1 MQCHWAAAWRSKPQ
15 MRVWLSS
22 SDRAVPVTQLGR
34 DMWSSRVAQNARAC
48 GMACG
53 RGALRQRSDWRQP
66 RAQARESCERPSDSE
81 VHIASVAATVSLQRP
96 PSDMAADKPINFAEH
111 VQLQELGI
119 APESI
124 SFANV
129 TLESEK
135 YVCVRESKESG
146 NSVAIVDLNHIQNVV
161 RRPMSADSAI
171 MNPDENILALK
182 LQRQLQVF
190 NLASK
195 TKIKSHTSPQDVIF
209 WRWVSPTTLGMVTS
223 SSVYHWSIDN
233 ESPPQKVFD
242 RHASLADTQIINYRV
257 SDDGKWMVLIG
268 ISSNTVDANA
278 FRIKG
283 SMQLFSQER
292 GVSQPIEGHAATFA
306 ELKTQDSVVPYKL
319 FSFAVRTATGAKLH
333 IVEIDH
339 APENPVFTKKAVDVF
354 FPAEAANDFPVAMQ
368 VSRRYGIV
376 YLMTKYGFIHLYDLE
391 TGACIYM
398 NRVSGETV
406 FVAAEQKSSNGIIA
420 VNRRGQV
427 LSVSVDAD
435 TIIPY
440 ILRTLNN
447 TDLAFKLASRGNL
460 PGADNLYMQQF
471 HSLFSAGQYSDA
483 IKIAA
488 NSPRGILRTP
498 QMIEQLKQVPTQ
510 PGTLSPIL
518 QYFGVLLESGS
529 LNRHESLELAKPVL
543 AQGRKHLLE
552 KWLKEDKI
560 ECSEELGDI
569 VRQQDMNLALSV
581 YLRAN
586 VPNKVVACFAETGQ
600 FNKIVLYSKKVGYQ
614 PDYATLLRHVVRV
627 NPEQGAEFASSLVAD
642 EDGPLIDVERV
653 ADIFLSQ
660 NLVQQATSFLLDA
673 LKDDQPEHA
682 ALQTRLLEVNLLQ
695 APQVADAILGNQMF
709 SHYDRARIANLCE
722 KAGLMQRALE
732 HYDDLADI
740 KRVVV
745 HSNLFDNEWL
755 VNYFGRLT
763 VEQSLESL
771 YEMLRTNIRQN
782 LQVVVQIATKYSDL
796 LGAPKLIEMFEK
808 FRSFEGLYYYL
819 GSVVNLS
826 EDPEVHFKYIQAA
839 TRTGQIREVERIC
852 RESNAYNPEK
862 VKNFL
867 KEAKLPDQLP
877 LIIVC
882 DRFDYVHDLVL
893 YLYQNMMLNY
903 IEVYVQRVNSTR
915 APQVIGGLLDV
926 DCDEGVIKNLLESVT
941 GPIPVDELVDEVEKR
956 NRLKLI
962 LPWLKTQIES
972 GSEDQAVFNAM
983 AKISIDSNKNP
994 EAFLKENNLYDPL
1007 TIGKYCEKRD
1017 PYLAYIAYAKGFCDD
1032 ELIEIT
1038 NDNSMYKHQA
1048 RYLVLRREPQLWA
1061 KVLAEDS
1068 VHRRSLIDQVT
1079 AVAVPESTNP
1089 EDVSATVKAFMTAD
1103 LPHELIKLLEPIV
1116 LETSAFSDN
1125 RSLKNL
1131 LLLTAIRTDKA
1142 KVSGYIDRLT
1152 GYDVD
1157 EIARIAIDHGLYEEA
1172 FQIYSKAQQNLDAM
1186 NVLVEHIVSI
1196 DRAQHFANKL
1206 NQPDIWSR
1214 LGKAQLDGLRVKD
1227 AIDSYVRAE
1236 DPANFDEVIEIAER
1250 AGREEELIRF
1260 LQMARKQTREPKID
1274 TEYAYCLA
1282 KAHRLSDMEEFLSM
1296 TNVADVLS
1304 VGEKCFHDGL
1314 YEAARLLFS
1323 SVSNYARLATTL
1335 VYLNDFPSAIEAA
1348 RKAGNTAVWKQM
1360 HAACLNKR
1368 EFKLAQIAGLAVV
1381 PHAEDLPTLIRAYEV
1396 KGYFDELLQLL
1407 ESALGLERAHMG
1419 VFTQMGIALAK
1430 YRPSQLMEHL
1440 KLYWSRSNLPQLIKV
1455 TERAHLW
1462 RELVFLYVKYD
1473 EPDNAAL
1480 TIMEHCS
1487 DAWDHDQFKAV
1498 LPQVAN
1504 VEIYY
1509 RALTFY
1515 LEQHPLLLNDL
1526 LTVLVKRIDHA
1537 RVVRMFKKHDH
1548 DNVPLIR
1555 SYLMSVQPQNIEA
1568 VNNAYNDLLIEEED
1582 YDTLRVSIDAYDN
1595 FDALELAARLKDHEL
1610 LEFRRLAAHL
1620 YRKNGRFDD
1629 SIALSKSD
1637 TLFRDAVETAAH
1649 SGEPSVAEDLLSYF
1663 VDTGNKECYAAM
1675 LFACYDLLLP
1685 DVVMEMSWRH
1695 ALQDFTMP
1703 YQIQQARDTRM
1714 KLQTLEKEVRERA
1727 AKDSAKEKQDED
1739 TPILGPG
1746 AFANRLLTAS
1756 ATGPDSMMMPPS
1768 AGGMF
1773 P

>member
-1 MQCHWAAAWRSKPQ
+1 MKQYAIA
-15 MRVWLSS
+15 VYLSY
-22 SDRAVPVTQLGR
+22 G
-34 DMWSSRVAQNARAC
+34 
-48 GMACG
+48 
-53 RGALRQRSDWRQP
+53 
-66 RAQARESCERPSDSE
+66 
-81 VHIASVAATVSLQRP
+81 VHH
-96 PSDMAADKPINFAEH
+96 SDMAADKPINFAEH

-119 APESI
+119 AAESI

-135 YVCVRESKESG
+135 YVCVRESGESG
-146 NSVAIVDLNHIQNVV
+146 NSVAIVDLNNIHNMV

-171 MNPDENILALK
+171 MNPEENILALK

-190 NLASK
+190 NLE
-195 TKIKSHTSPQDVIF
+195 TKAKLKSHMSPQDVIY
-209 WRWVSPTTLGMVTS
+209 WRWISATVLGIVTT
-223 SSVYHWSIDN
+223 SSVYHWSIEDDAA
-233 ESPPQKVFD
+233 PQKVFD
-242 RHASLADTQIINYRV
+242 RHASLADTQIINYRA
-257 SDDGKWMVLIG
+257 SADGKWMVLIG

-283 SMQLFSQER
+283 SMQLYSKER
-292 GVSQPIEGHAATFA
+292 GVSQPIDGHAAAFA
-306 ELKTQDSVVPYKL
+306 ELKTQDANVPYKL
-319 FSFAVRTATGAKLH
+319 FTFAVRTSTGAKLH

-339 APENPVFTKKAVDVF
+339 APENPAFSKKTVDVF
-354 FPAEAANDFPVAMQ
+354 FPDEATNDFPVAMQ
-368 VSRRYGIV
+368 VSKRYGIV

-460 PGADNLYMQQF
+460 PGADEMYLQQF
-471 HSLFSAGQYSDA
+471 HSLFSTGQYTEA

-498 QMIEQLKQVPTQ
+498 QMIEQLKQVPSQ

-518 QYFGVLLESGS
+518 QYFGMLLESGS
-529 LNRHESLELAKPVL
+529 LNQHESLELSKPVL

-569 VRQQDMNLALSV
+569 VRMQDMSLALSV

-600 FNKIVLYSKKVGYQ
+600 FNKIVLYSKKVGYT

-627 NPEQGAEFASSLVAD
+627 NPEQGAEFASSLVSD
-642 EDGPLIDVERV
+642 EDGPLVDVERV

-673 LKDDQPEHA
+673 LKDDLPEHA
-682 ALQTRLLEVNLLQ
+682 NLQTRLLEANLLN

-709 SHYDRARIANLCE
+709 THYDRPRIASLCE

-771 YEMLRTNIRQN
+771 YEMLRANIRQN

-796 LGAPKLIEMFEK
+796 LGSSNLITMFEK

-826 EDPEVHFKYIQAA
+826 EDSEVHFKYIQAA
-839 TRTGQIREVERIC
+839 SRTGQMREVERVC

-903 IEVYVQRVNSTR
+903 IEVYVQKVNSTR
-915 APQVIGGLLDV
+915 TPQVIGALLDV
-926 DCDEGVIKNLLESVT
+926 DCDEGVIKNILESVT
-941 GPIPVDELVDEVEKR
+941 GPIPVDELTDEVEKR

-962 LPWLKTQIES
+962 MPWLKKQIES
-972 GSEDQAVFNAM
+972 GSEDQALYNAM
-983 AKISIDSNKNP
+983 AKISIDSNQNP

-1007 TIGKYCEKRD
+1007 IVGKYCEKRD
-1017 PYLAYIAYAKGFCDD
+1017 PYLAYIAYAKGFCDA
-1032 ELIEIT
+1032 ELIAIT

-1048 RYLVLRREPQLWA
+1048 RYLVLRREPELWA
-1061 KVLAEDS
+1061 SVLKEDN
-1068 VHRRSLIDQVT
+1068 VHRRALIDQVT

-1089 EDVSATVKAFMTAD
+1089 EDVSTTVKAFMAAD

-1116 LETSAFSDN
+1116 LQPSAFSDN

-1131 LLLTAIRTDKA
+1131 LMLTAIRTDKA
-1142 KVSGYIDRLT
+1142 KVTGYIERLS

-1157 EIARIAIDHGLYEEA
+1157 EIAKIAIDHGLFEEA
-1172 FQIYSKAQQNLDAM
+1172 FQIYSKAGQNTDAM
-1186 NVLVEHIVSI
+1186 DVLVEHIVSI

-1206 NQPDIWSR
+1206 NLPEIWSR

-1227 AIDSYVRAE
+1227 AMDSYVRAE
-1236 DPANFDEVIEIAER
+1236 DPSNFEEVIEIAER
-1250 AGREEELIRF
+1250 AGREEELIRY
-1260 LQMARKQTREPKID
+1260 LQMARKLTREPKID

-1296 TNVADVLS
+1296 TNVADVLH
-1304 VGEKCFHDGL
+1304 VGEKCFNDGL
-1314 YEAARLLFS
+1314 YEASRLLFS

-1335 VYLNDFPSAIEAA
+1335 VYLNDFPGAIEAA
-1348 RKAGNTAVWKQM
+1348 RKAGNTSVWKQM
-1360 HAACLNKR
+1360 HAACLNKG
-1368 EFKLAQIAGLAVV
+1368 EFKLARIAGLAVV
-1381 PHAEDLPTLIRAYEV
+1381 PHAEDVPTLIRAYEV
-1396 KGYFDELLQLL
+1396 KGYFDELLDLL

-1430 YRPSQLMEHL
+1430 YRPERLMEYL

-1455 TERAHLW
+1455 TDKAHLW
-1462 RELVFLYVKYD
+1462 RELVFLYTKYD

-1555 SYLMSVQPQNIEA
+1555 SYLMSVQPQNLEA
-1568 VNNAYNDLLIEEED
+1568 VNDAYNDLLIEEED

-1595 FDALELAARLKDHEL
+1595 FDALALASRLKDHEL

-1620 YRKNGRFDD
+1620 YRKNDRFDD
-1629 SIALSKSD
+1629 SISLSKADS
-1637 TLFRDAVETAAH
+1637 LFRDAIETASH
-1649 SGEPSVAEDLLSYF
+1649 SGVSEVAEELLEYF
-1663 VDTGNKECYAAM
+1663 VETGNKECYAAM
-1675 LFACYDLLLP
+1675 LFACYDLLAP
-1685 DVVMEMSWRH
+1685 DFVMEVSWRH
-1695 ALQDFTMP
+1695 ALSDFTMP
-1703 YQIQQARDTRM
+1703 YQIQQARDTRT
-1714 KLQTLEKEVRERA
+1714 KLLALEKEVRERA
-1727 AKDSAKEKQDED
+1727 AKDSAKEKEDLD

-1746 AFANRLLTAS
+1746 AFANKLLTS
-1756 ATGPDSMMMPPS
+1756 GTGGVEPIMMQPTAGSM
-1768 AGGMF
+1768 F
-1773 P
+1773 N

>member
-1 MQCHWAAAWRSKPQ
+1 MVAY
-15 MRVWLSS
+15 LSY
-22 SDRAVPVTQLGR
+22 G
-34 DMWSSRVAQNARAC
+34 
-48 GMACG
+48 
-53 RGALRQRSDWRQP
+53 
-66 RAQARESCERPSDSE
+66 
-81 VHIASVAATVSLQRP
+81 VHH
-96 PSDMAADKPINFAEH
+96 SDMAADKPINFVEH

-119 APESI
+119 AAESI

-135 YVCVRESKESG
+135 YVCVRESGESG
-146 NSVAIVDLNHIQNVV
+146 NSVAIVDLSNIHNMV

-171 MNPDENILALK
+171 MNPEENILALK

-190 NLASK
+190 NLE
-195 TKIKSHTSPQDVIF
+195 TKAKLKSHMSPQDVIY
-209 WRWVSPTTLGMVTS
+209 WRWISATVLGIVTT
-223 SSVYHWSIDN
+223 SSVYHWSIEDDA
-233 ESPPQKVFD
+233 PPQKVFD
-242 RHASLADTQIINYRV
+242 RHASLADTQIINYRA
-257 SDDGKWMVLIG
+257 SADGKWMVLIG

-283 SMQLFSQER
+283 SMQLYSKER
-292 GVSQPIEGHAATFA
+292 GVSQPIDGHAAAFA
-306 ELKTQDSVVPYKL
+306 ELKTQDANVPYKL
-319 FSFAVRTATGAKLH
+319 FTFAVRTSTGAKLH

-339 APENPVFTKKAVDVF
+339 AAENPAFPKKTVDVF
-354 FPAEAANDFPVAMQ
+354 FPDEATNDFPVAMQ
-368 VSRRYGIV
+368 VSKRYGIV

-435 TIIPY
+435 AIIPY

-460 PGADNLYMQQF
+460 PGADEMYLQQF
-471 HSLFSAGQYSDA
+471 HSLFSTGQYSEA

-518 QYFGVLLESGS
+518 QYFGMLLESGS
-529 LNRHESLELAKPVL
+529 LNQHESLELSKPVL

-569 VRQQDMNLALSV
+569 VRMQDMSLALSV

-600 FNKIVLYSKKVGYQ
+600 FNKIVLYSKKAGYT
-614 PDYATLLRHVVRV
+614 PDYATLLRHIVRV
-627 NPEQGAEFASSLVAD
+627 NPEQGAEFASSLVSD
-642 EDGPLIDVERV
+642 EDGPLVDVERV

-673 LKDDQPEHA
+673 LKDDLPEHA
-682 ALQTRLLEVNLLQ
+682 NLQTRLLEANLLN

-709 SHYDRARIANLCE
+709 THYDRPHIANLCE

-771 YEMLRTNIRQN
+771 YEMLRANIRQN

-796 LGAPKLIEMFEK
+796 LGSSNLITMFEK

-826 EDPEVHFKYIQAA
+826 EDSEVHFKYIQAA
-839 TRTGQIREVERIC
+839 SRTGQMREVERVC

-903 IEVYVQRVNSTR
+903 IEVYVQKVNSTR
-915 APQVIGGLLDV
+915 TPQVIGALLDV
-926 DCDEGVIKNLLESVT
+926 DCDEGVIMSILDSVT
-941 GPIPVDELVDEVEKR
+941 GPIPVDELTDEVEKR

-962 LPWLKTQIES
+962 MPWLKKQIES
-972 GSEDQAVFNAM
+972 GSEDQALYNAM
-983 AKISIDSNKNP
+983 AKISIDSNQNP

-1007 TIGKYCEKRD
+1007 IVGKYCEKRD
-1017 PYLAYIAYAKGFCDD
+1017 PYLAYIAYAKGFCDP
-1032 ELIEIT
+1032 ELIAIT

-1048 RYLVLRREPQLWA
+1048 RYLVLRREPELWA
-1061 KVLAEDS
+1061 SVLKEDN
-1068 VHRRSLIDQVT
+1068 VHRRALIDQVT

-1089 EDVSATVKAFMTAD
+1089 EDVSTTVKAFMAAD

-1116 LETSAFSDN
+1116 LQPSAFSDN

-1131 LLLTAIRTDKA
+1131 LMLTAIRTDKA
-1142 KVSGYIDRLT
+1142 KVTGYIERLS

-1157 EIARIAIDHGLYEEA
+1157 EIAKIAIDHGLFEEA
-1172 FQIYSKAQQNLDAM
+1172 FQIYSKAGQNTDAM
-1186 NVLVEHIVSI
+1186 DVLVEHIVSI

-1206 NQPDIWSR
+1206 NLPEIWSR

-1227 AIDSYVRAE
+1227 AMDSYVRAE
-1236 DPANFDEVIEIAER
+1236 DPSNFEEVIEIAER
-1250 AGREEELIRF
+1250 AGREEELIRY
-1260 LQMARKQTREPKID
+1260 LQMARKLTREPKID

-1296 TNVADVLS
+1296 TNVADVLH
-1304 VGEKCFHDGL
+1304 VGEKCFNDGL
-1314 YEAARLLFS
+1314 YEASRLLFS

-1335 VYLNDFPSAIEAA
+1335 VYLNDFPGAIEAA
-1348 RKAGNTAVWKQM
+1348 RKAGNTSVWKQM
-1360 HAACLNKR
+1360 HAACLNKG
-1368 EFKLAQIAGLAVV
+1368 EFKLARIAGLAVV
-1381 PHAEDLPTLIRAYEV
+1381 PHAEDVPTLIRAYEV
-1396 KGYFDELLQLL
+1396 KGYFDELVDLL

-1430 YRPSQLMEHL
+1430 YRPERLMEYL

-1455 TERAHLW
+1455 TDKAHLW
-1462 RELVFLYVKYD
+1462 RELVFLYTKYD

-1555 SYLMSVQPQNIEA
+1555 SYLISVQPQNLEA
-1568 VNNAYNDLLIEEED
+1568 VNDAYNDLLIEEED

-1595 FDALELAARLKDHEL
+1595 FDALALASRLKDHEL

-1620 YRKNGRFDD
+1620 YRKNDRFDD
-1629 SIALSKSD
+1629 SISLSKADS
-1637 TLFRDAVETAAH
+1637 LFRDAIETASH
-1649 SGEPSVAEDLLSYF
+1649 SGVPEVAEELLEYF

-1675 LFACYDLLLP
+1675 LFACYDLLAP
-1685 DVVMEMSWRH
+1685 DFVMEVSWRH
-1695 ALQDFTMP
+1695 ALSDFTMP
-1703 YQIQQARDTRM
+1703 YQIQQARDSRT
-1714 KLQTLEKEVRERA
+1714 KLLALEKEVRERA
-1727 AKDSAKEKQDED
+1727 AKDSAKEKEDLD

-1746 AFANRLLTAS
+1746 AFANKLLTS
-1756 ATGPDSMMMPPS
+1756 GTGGVEPIMMQPTAGSMFS
-1768 AGGMF
+1768 
-1773 P
+1773 

>member
-1 MQCHWAAAWRSKPQ
+1 MVAY
-15 MRVWLSS
+15 LSY
-22 SDRAVPVTQLGR
+22 G
-34 DMWSSRVAQNARAC
+34 
-48 GMACG
+48 
-53 RGALRQRSDWRQP
+53 
-66 RAQARESCERPSDSE
+66 
-81 VHIASVAATVSLQRP
+81 VHH
-96 PSDMAADKPINFAEH
+96 SDMAADKPINFVEH

-119 APESI
+119 AAESI

-135 YVCVRESKESG
+135 YVCVRESGESG
-146 NSVAIVDLNHIQNVV
+146 NSVAIVDLNNIHNMV

-171 MNPDENILALK
+171 MNPEDNILALK

-190 NLASK
+190 NLD
-195 TKIKSHTSPQDVIF
+195 TKAKLKSHMSPQDVIY
-209 WRWVSPTTLGMVTS
+209 WRWISATVLGVVTT
-223 SSVYHWSIDN
+223 SSVYHWSIEDDA
-233 ESPPQKVFD
+233 PPQKVFD
-242 RHASLADTQIINYRV
+242 RHASLADTQIINYRA
-257 SDDGKWMVLIG
+257 SADGKWMVLIG

-283 SMQLFSQER
+283 SMQLYSKER
-292 GVSQPIEGHAATFA
+292 GVSQPIDGHAAAFA
-306 ELKTQDSVVPYKL
+306 ELKTQDANVPYKL
-319 FSFAVRTATGAKLH
+319 FTFAVRTSTGAKLH

-339 APENPVFTKKAVDVF
+339 AAENPAFPKKTVDVF
-354 FPAEAANDFPVAMQ
+354 FPDEATNDFPVAMQ
-368 VSRRYGIV
+368 VSKRYGIV

-435 TIIPY
+435 AIIPY

-460 PGADNLYMQQF
+460 PGADEMYLQQF
-471 HSLFSAGQYSDA
+471 HSLFSTGQYSEA

-518 QYFGVLLESGS
+518 QYFGMLLESGS
-529 LNRHESLELAKPVL
+529 LNQHESLELSKPVL

-569 VRQQDMNLALSV
+569 VRMQDMSLALSV

-600 FNKIVLYSKKVGYQ
+600 FNKIVLYSKKVGYT
-614 PDYATLLRHVVRV
+614 PDYATLLRHIVRV
-627 NPEQGAEFASSLVAD
+627 NPEQGAEFASSLVSD
-642 EDGPLIDVERV
+642 EDGPLVDVERV

-673 LKDDQPEHA
+673 LKDDLPEHA
-682 ALQTRLLEVNLLQ
+682 NLQTRLLEANLLN

-709 SHYDRARIANLCE
+709 THYDRPHIANLCE

-771 YEMLRTNIRQN
+771 YEMLRANIRQN

-796 LGAPKLIEMFEK
+796 LGSSNLITMFEK

-826 EDPEVHFKYIQAA
+826 EDSEVHFKYIQAA
-839 TRTGQIREVERIC
+839 SRTGQMREVERVC

-903 IEVYVQRVNSTR
+903 IEVYVQKVNSKRT
-915 APQVIGGLLDV
+915 PQVIGALLDV
-926 DCDEGVIKNLLESVT
+926 DCDEGVIKSILDSVT
-941 GPIPVDELVDEVEKR
+941 GPIPVDELTDEVEKR

-962 LPWLKTQIES
+962 MPWLKKQIES
-972 GSEDQAVFNAM
+972 GSEDQALYNAM
-983 AKISIDSNKNP
+983 AKISIDSNQNP

-1007 TIGKYCEKRD
+1007 IVGKYCEKRD
-1017 PYLAYIAYAKGFCDD
+1017 PYLAYIAYAKGFCDP
-1032 ELIEIT
+1032 ELIAIT

-1048 RYLVLRREPQLWA
+1048 RYLVLRREPGLWA
-1061 KVLAEDS
+1061 SVLKEDN
-1068 VHRRSLIDQVT
+1068 VHRRALIDQVT

-1089 EDVSATVKAFMTAD
+1089 EDVSTTVKAFMAAD

-1116 LETSAFSDN
+1116 LQPSAFSDN

-1131 LLLTAIRTDKA
+1131 LMLTAIRTDKA
-1142 KVSGYIDRLT
+1142 KVTGYIERLS

-1157 EIARIAIDHGLYEEA
+1157 EIAKIAIDHGLFEEA
-1172 FQIYSKAQQNLDAM
+1172 FQIYSKAGQNTDAM
-1186 NVLVEHIVSI
+1186 DVLVEHIVSI

-1206 NQPDIWSR
+1206 NLPEIWSR

-1227 AIDSYVRAE
+1227 AMDSYVRAE
-1236 DPANFDEVIEIAER
+1236 DPSNFEEVIEIAER
-1250 AGREEELIRF
+1250 AGREEELIRY
-1260 LQMARKQTREPKID
+1260 LQMARKLTREPKID

-1296 TNVADVLS
+1296 TNVADVLH
-1304 VGEKCFHDGL
+1304 VGEKCFNDGL
-1314 YEAARLLFS
+1314 YEASRLLFS

-1335 VYLNDFPSAIEAA
+1335 VYLNDFPGAIEAA
-1348 RKAGNTAVWKQM
+1348 RKAGNTSVWKQM
-1360 HAACLNKR
+1360 HAACLNKG
-1368 EFKLAQIAGLAVV
+1368 EFKLARIAGLAVV
-1381 PHAEDLPTLIRAYEV
+1381 PHAEDVPTLIRAYEV
-1396 KGYFDELLQLL
+1396 KGYFDELVDLL

-1430 YRPSQLMEHL
+1430 YRPERLMEYL

-1455 TERAHLW
+1455 TDKAHLW
-1462 RELVFLYVKYD
+1462 RELVFLYTKYD

-1555 SYLMSVQPQNIEA
+1555 SYLISVQPQNLEA
-1568 VNNAYNDLLIEEED
+1568 VNDAYNDLLIEEED

-1595 FDALELAARLKDHEL
+1595 FDALALASRLKDHEL

-1620 YRKNGRFDD
+1620 YRKNDRFDD
-1629 SIALSKSD
+1629 SISLSKADS
-1637 TLFRDAVETAAH
+1637 LFRDAIETASH
-1649 SGEPSVAEDLLSYF
+1649 SGVPEVAEELLEYF

-1675 LFACYDLLLP
+1675 LFACYDLLAP
-1685 DVVMEMSWRH
+1685 DFVMEVSWRH
-1695 ALQDFTMP
+1695 ALSDFTMP
-1703 YQIQQARDTRM
+1703 YQIQQARDSRT
-1714 KLQTLEKEVRERA
+1714 KLLALEKEVRERA
-1727 AKDSAKEKQDED
+1727 AKDSAKEKEDLD

-1746 AFANRLLTAS
+1746 AFANKLLTS
-1756 ATGPDSMMMPPS
+1756 GTGGVEPIMMQPTAGSMFS
-1768 AGGMF
+1768 
-1773 P
+1773 

>member
-1 MQCHWAAAWRSKPQ
+1 MVAY
-15 MRVWLSS
+15 LSY
-22 SDRAVPVTQLGR
+22 G
-34 DMWSSRVAQNARAC
+34 
-48 GMACG
+48 
-53 RGALRQRSDWRQP
+53 
-66 RAQARESCERPSDSE
+66 
-81 VHIASVAATVSLQRP
+81 VHH
-96 PSDMAADKPINFAEH
+96 SDMAADKPINFVEH

-119 APESI
+119 AAESI

-135 YVCVRESKESG
+135 YVCVRESGESG
-146 NSVAIVDLNHIQNVV
+146 NSVAIVDLNNIHNMV

-171 MNPDENILALK
+171 MNPEENILALK

-190 NLASK
+190 NLD
-195 TKIKSHTSPQDVIF
+195 TKAKLKSHMSPQDVIY
-209 WRWVSPTTLGMVTS
+209 WRWISATVLGVVTT
-223 SSVYHWSIDN
+223 SSVYHWSIEDDA
-233 ESPPQKVFD
+233 PPQKVFD
-242 RHASLADTQIINYRV
+242 RHASLADTQIINYRA
-257 SDDGKWMVLIG
+257 SADGKWMVLIG

-283 SMQLFSQER
+283 SMQLYSKER
-292 GVSQPIEGHAATFA
+292 GVSQPIDGHAAAFA
-306 ELKTQDSVVPYKL
+306 ELKTQDANVPYKL
-319 FSFAVRTATGAKLH
+319 FTFAVRTSTGAKLH

-339 APENPVFTKKAVDVF
+339 AAENPAFPKKTVDVF
-354 FPAEAANDFPVAMQ
+354 FPDEATNDFPVAMQ
-368 VSRRYGIV
+368 VSKRYGIV

-435 TIIPY
+435 AIIPY

-447 TDLAFKLASRGNL
+447 TELAFKLASRGNL
-460 PGADNLYMQQF
+460 PGADEMYLQQF
-471 HSLFSAGQYSDA
+471 HSLFSTGQYSEA

-518 QYFGVLLESGS
+518 QYFGMLLESGS
-529 LNRHESLELAKPVL
+529 LNQHESLELSKPVL

-569 VRQQDMNLALSV
+569 VRMQDMSLALSV

-600 FNKIVLYSKKVGYQ
+600 FNKIVLYSKKVGYT
-614 PDYATLLRHVVRV
+614 PDYPTLLRHIVRV
-627 NPEQGAEFASSLVAD
+627 NPEQGAEFASSLVSD
-642 EDGPLIDVERV
+642 EDGPLVDVERV

-673 LKDDQPEHA
+673 LKDDLPEHA
-682 ALQTRLLEVNLLQ
+682 NLQTRLLEANLLN

-709 SHYDRARIANLCE
+709 THYDRPHIASLCE

-771 YEMLRTNIRQN
+771 YEMLRANIRQN

-796 LGAPKLIEMFEK
+796 LGSSNLITMFEK

-826 EDPEVHFKYIQAA
+826 EDSEVHFKYIQAA
-839 TRTGQIREVERIC
+839 SRTGQMREVERVC

-903 IEVYVQRVNSTR
+903 IEVYVQKVNSTR
-915 APQVIGGLLDV
+915 TPQVIGALLDV
-926 DCDEGVIKNLLESVT
+926 DCDEGVIKSILDSVT
-941 GPIPVDELVDEVEKR
+941 GPIPVDELTDEVEKR

-962 LPWLKTQIES
+962 MPWLKKQIES
-972 GSEDQAVFNAM
+972 GSEDQALYNAM
-983 AKISIDSNKNP
+983 AKISIDSNQNP

-1007 TIGKYCEKRD
+1007 IVGKYCEKRD
-1017 PYLAYIAYAKGFCDD
+1017 PYLAYIAYAKGFCDP
-1032 ELIEIT
+1032 ELIAIT

-1048 RYLVLRREPQLWA
+1048 RYLVLRREPELWA
-1061 KVLAEDS
+1061 SVLKEDN
-1068 VHRRSLIDQVT
+1068 VHRRALIDQVT

-1089 EDVSATVKAFMTAD
+1089 EDVSTTVKAFMAAD

-1116 LETSAFSDN
+1116 LQPSAFSDN

-1131 LLLTAIRTDKA
+1131 LMLTAIRTDKA
-1142 KVSGYIDRLT
+1142 KVTGYIERLS

-1157 EIARIAIDHGLYEEA
+1157 EIAKIAIDHGLFEEA
-1172 FQIYSKAQQNLDAM
+1172 FQIYSKAGQNTDAM
-1186 NVLVEHIVSI
+1186 DVLVEHIVSI

-1206 NQPDIWSR
+1206 NLPEIWSR

-1227 AIDSYVRAE
+1227 AMDSYVRAE
-1236 DPANFDEVIEIAER
+1236 DPSNFEEVIEIAER
-1250 AGREEELIRF
+1250 AGREEELIRY
-1260 LQMARKQTREPKID
+1260 LQMARKLTREPKID

-1296 TNVADVLS
+1296 TNVADVLH
-1304 VGEKCFHDGL
+1304 VGEKCFNDGL
-1314 YEAARLLFS
+1314 YEASRLLFS

-1335 VYLNDFPSAIEAA
+1335 VYLNDFPGAIEAA
-1348 RKAGNTAVWKQM
+1348 RKAGNTSVWKQM
-1360 HAACLNKR
+1360 HAACLNKG
-1368 EFKLAQIAGLAVV
+1368 EFKLARIAGLAVV
-1381 PHAEDLPTLIRAYEV
+1381 PHAEDVPTLIRAYEV
-1396 KGYFDELLQLL
+1396 KGYFDELVDLL

-1430 YRPSQLMEHL
+1430 YRPERLMEYL

-1455 TERAHLW
+1455 TDKAHLW
-1462 RELVFLYVKYD
+1462 RELVFLYTKYD

-1555 SYLMSVQPQNIEA
+1555 SYLISVQPQNLEA
-1568 VNNAYNDLLIEEED
+1568 VNDAYNDLLIEEED

-1595 FDALELAARLKDHEL
+1595 FDALALASRLKDHEL

-1620 YRKNGRFDD
+1620 YRKNDRFDD
-1629 SIALSKSD
+1629 SISLSKADS
-1637 TLFRDAVETAAH
+1637 LFRDAIETASH
-1649 SGEPSVAEDLLSYF
+1649 SGVPEVAEELLEYF

-1675 LFACYDLLLP
+1675 LFACYDLLAP
-1685 DVVMEMSWRH
+1685 DFVMEVSWRH
-1695 ALQDFTMP
+1695 ALSDFTMP
-1703 YQIQQARDTRM
+1703 YQIQQARDSRT
-1714 KLQTLEKEVRERA
+1714 KLLALEKEVRERA
-1727 AKDSAKEKQDED
+1727 AKDSAKEKEDLD

-1746 AFANRLLTAS
+1746 AFANKLLTS
-1756 ATGPDSMMMPPS
+1756 GTGGVEPIMMQPTAGSMFS
-1768 AGGMF
+1768 
-1773 P
+1773 

>member
-1 MQCHWAAAWRSKPQ
+1 MVAY
-15 MRVWLSS
+15 LSY
-22 SDRAVPVTQLGR
+22 G
-34 DMWSSRVAQNARAC
+34 
-48 GMACG
+48 
-53 RGALRQRSDWRQP
+53 
-66 RAQARESCERPSDSE
+66 
-81 VHIASVAATVSLQRP
+81 VHH
-96 PSDMAADKPINFAEH
+96 SDMAADKPINFVEH

-119 APESI
+119 AAESI

-135 YVCVRESKESG
+135 YVCVRESGESG
-146 NSVAIVDLNHIQNVV
+146 NSVAIVDLNNIHNMV

-171 MNPDENILALK
+171 MNPEENILALK

-190 NLASK
+190 NLE
-195 TKIKSHTSPQDVIF
+195 TKAKLKSHMSPQDVIY
-209 WRWVSPTTLGMVTS
+209 WRWISATVLGIVTT
-223 SSVYHWSIDN
+223 SSVYHWSIEDDA
-233 ESPPQKVFD
+233 PPQKVFD
-242 RHASLADTQIINYRV
+242 RHASLADTQIINYRA
-257 SDDGKWMVLIG
+257 SADGKWMVLIG

-283 SMQLFSQER
+283 SMQLYSKER
-292 GVSQPIEGHAATFA
+292 GVSQPIDGHAAAFA
-306 ELKTQDSVVPYKL
+306 ELKTQDANVPYKL
-319 FSFAVRTATGAKLH
+319 FTFAVRTSTGAKLH

-339 APENPVFTKKAVDVF
+339 AAENPAFPKKTVDVF
-354 FPAEAANDFPVAMQ
+354 FPDEATNDFPVAMQ
-368 VSRRYGIV
+368 VSKRYGIV

-435 TIIPY
+435 AIIPY

-460 PGADNLYMQQF
+460 PGADEMYLQQF
-471 HSLFSAGQYSDA
+471 HSLFSTGQYSEA

-518 QYFGVLLESGS
+518 QYFGMLLESGS
-529 LNRHESLELAKPVL
+529 LNQHESLELSKPVL

-569 VRQQDMNLALSV
+569 VRMQDMSLALSV

-600 FNKIVLYSKKVGYQ
+600 FNKIVLYSKKVGYT
-614 PDYATLLRHVVRV
+614 PDYATLLRHIVRV
-627 NPEQGAEFASSLVAD
+627 NPEQGAEFASSLVSD
-642 EDGPLIDVERV
+642 EDGPLVDVERV

-673 LKDDQPEHA
+673 LKDDLPEHA
-682 ALQTRLLEVNLLQ
+682 NLQTRLLEANLLN

-709 SHYDRARIANLCE
+709 THYDRPHIANLCE

-771 YEMLRTNIRQN
+771 YEMLRANIRQN

-796 LGAPKLIEMFEK
+796 LGSSNLITMFEK

-826 EDPEVHFKYIQAA
+826 EDSEVHFKYIQAA
-839 TRTGQIREVERIC
+839 SRTGQMREVERVC

-903 IEVYVQRVNSTR
+903 IEVYVQKVNSTR
-915 APQVIGGLLDV
+915 TPQVIGALLDV
-926 DCDEGVIKNLLESVT
+926 DCDEGVIMSILDSVT
-941 GPIPVDELVDEVEKR
+941 GPIPVDELTDEVEKR

-962 LPWLKTQIES
+962 MPWLKKQIES
-972 GSEDQAVFNAM
+972 GSEDQALYNAM
-983 AKISIDSNKNP
+983 AKISIDSNQNP

-1007 TIGKYCEKRD
+1007 IVGKYCEKRD
-1017 PYLAYIAYAKGFCDD
+1017 PYLAYIAYAKGFCDP
-1032 ELIEIT
+1032 ELIAIT

-1048 RYLVLRREPQLWA
+1048 RYLVLRREPELWA
-1061 KVLAEDS
+1061 SVLKEDN
-1068 VHRRSLIDQVT
+1068 VHRRALIDQVT

-1089 EDVSATVKAFMTAD
+1089 EDVSTTVKAFMAAD

-1116 LETSAFSDN
+1116 LQPSAFSDN

-1131 LLLTAIRTDKA
+1131 LMLTAIRTDKA
-1142 KVSGYIDRLT
+1142 KVTGYIERLS

-1157 EIARIAIDHGLYEEA
+1157 EIAKIAIDHGLFEEA
-1172 FQIYSKAQQNLDAM
+1172 FQIYSKAGQNTDAM
-1186 NVLVEHIVSI
+1186 DVLVEHIVSI

-1206 NQPDIWSR
+1206 NLPEIWSR

-1227 AIDSYVRAE
+1227 AMDSYVRAE
-1236 DPANFDEVIEIAER
+1236 DPSNFEEVIEIAER
-1250 AGREEELIRF
+1250 AGREEELIRY
-1260 LQMARKQTREPKID
+1260 LQMARKLTREPKID

-1296 TNVADVLS
+1296 TNVADVLH
-1304 VGEKCFHDGL
+1304 VGEKCFNDGL
-1314 YEAARLLFS
+1314 YEASRLLFS

-1335 VYLNDFPSAIEAA
+1335 VYLNDFPGAIEAA
-1348 RKAGNTAVWKQM
+1348 RKAGNTSVWKQM
-1360 HAACLNKR
+1360 HAACLNKG
-1368 EFKLAQIAGLAVV
+1368 EFKLARIAGLAVV
-1381 PHAEDLPTLIRAYEV
+1381 PHAEDVPTLIRAYEV
-1396 KGYFDELLQLL
+1396 KGYFDELVDLL

-1430 YRPSQLMEHL
+1430 YRPERLMEYL

-1455 TERAHLW
+1455 TDKAHLW
-1462 RELVFLYVKYD
+1462 RELVFLYTKYD

-1555 SYLMSVQPQNIEA
+1555 SYLISVQPQNLEA
-1568 VNNAYNDLLIEEED
+1568 VNDAYNDLLIEEED

-1595 FDALELAARLKDHEL
+1595 FDALALASRLKDHEL

-1620 YRKNGRFDD
+1620 YRKNDRFDD
-1629 SIALSKSD
+1629 SISLSKADS
-1637 TLFRDAVETAAH
+1637 LFRDAIETASH
-1649 SGEPSVAEDLLSYF
+1649 SGVPEVAEELLEYF

-1675 LFACYDLLLP
+1675 LFACYDLLAP
-1685 DVVMEMSWRH
+1685 DFVMEVSWRH
-1695 ALQDFTMP
+1695 ALSDFTMP
-1703 YQIQQARDTRM
+1703 YQIQQARDSRT
-1714 KLQTLEKEVRERA
+1714 KLLALEKEVRERV
-1727 AKDSAKEKQDED
+1727 AKDSAKEKEDLD

-1746 AFANRLLTAS
+1746 AFANKLLTS
-1756 ATGPDSMMMPPS
+1756 GTGGVEPIMMQPTAGSMFS
-1768 AGGMF
+1768 
-1773 P
+1773 

>member
-1 MQCHWAAAWRSKPQ
+1 MCVRAPRGRKGGRPAA
-15 MRVWLSS
+15 
-22 SDRAVPVTQLGR
+22 SDF
-34 DMWSSRVAQNARAC
+34 
-48 GMACG
+48 
-53 RGALRQRSDWRQP
+53 
-66 RAQARESCERPSDSE
+66 
-81 VHIASVAATVSLQRP
+81 I
-96 PSDMAADKPINFAEH
+96 SDMADKPISFAEH
-111 VQLQELGI
+111 AQLQALGI

-124 SFANV
+124 AFANV

-135 YVCVRESKESG
+135 YVCVRETAAAG
-146 NSVAIVDLNHIQNVV
+146 NSVAIVDLGNVNQVV

-171 MNPDENILALK
+171 MNPDANILALK

-190 NLASK
+190 NLDTK
-195 TKIKSHTSPQDVIF
+195 TKVKSHTSPQDVIF
-209 WRWVSPTTLGMVTS
+209 WRWISSTTLGVVTS
-223 SSVYHWSIDN
+223 TSVYHWSIEDDA
-233 ESPPQKVFD
+233 PPAKMFD
-242 RHASLADTQIINYRV
+242 RHASLADTQIINYR
-257 SDDGKWMVLIG
+257 SSADGKWMVLIG
-268 ISSNTVDANA
+268 ISSATDPAA

-283 SMQLFSQER
+283 SMQLYSRER
-292 GVSQPIEGHAATFA
+292 GVSQPIEGHAAAFA
-306 ELKTQDSVVPYKL
+306 ELKTQDASVPYKL
-319 FSFAVRTATGAKLH
+319 FTFAVRTASGAKLH

-339 APENPVFTKKAVDVF
+339 AAENPVFPKKAVDVF
-354 FPAEAANDFPVAMQ
+354 FPPEAANDFPVAMQ
-368 VSRRYGIV
+368 ISHRYGIV

-391 TGACIYM
+391 SGACIYM

-427 LSVSVDAD
+427 LSVSVDPD

-447 TDLAFKLASRGNL
+447 TDLAFKLASRGGL
-460 PGADNLYMQQF
+460 PGADELYLQQF
-471 HSLFSAGQYSDA
+471 HSLFSMGQYSDA

-498 QMIEQLKQVPTQ
+498 QTIEQLKQVPTQ

-518 QYFGVLLESGS
+518 QYFGVLLESNV
-529 LNRHESLELAKPVL
+529 LNAYESLELAKPVL

-552 KWLKEDKI
+552 KWLKEDKV

-569 VRQQDMNLALSV
+569 VRQHDMNLALSV

-600 FNKIVLYSKKVGYQ
+600 FAKIVLYAKKVGYT

-627 NPEQGAEFASSLVAD
+627 NPEQGAEFASSLVTD
-642 EDGPLIDVERV
+642 EDGPLVDVERV
-653 ADIFLSQ
+653 ADIFFSQ
-660 NLVQQATSFLLDA
+660 NMVPQATSFLLDA
-673 LKDDQPEHA
+673 LKDNRPEQG
-682 ALQTRLLEVNLLQ
+682 ALQTRLLEVNLLN
-695 APQVADAILGNQMF
+695 APQVADAILGNHMF

-745 HSNLFDNEWL
+745 HSNLFNSDWL
-755 VNYFGRLT
+755 VEYFGRLT

-771 YEMLRTNIRQN
+771 YEMLRVNIRQN

-796 LGAPKLIEMFEK
+796 LGAPKLIEMFES

-839 TRTGQIREVERIC
+839 TRTGQLREVERIC

-867 KEAKLPDQLP
+867 KEAKLTDQVP

-882 DRFDYVHDLVL
+882 DRFNYVHDLVL
-893 YLYQNMMLNY
+893 YLYQNMLLNF

-915 APQVIGGLLDV
+915 TPQVIGGLLDV
-926 DCDEGVIKNLLESVT
+926 DCDEGVIKDLLASVT

-962 LPWLKTQIES
+962 LPWIRTQIEA
-972 GSEDQAVFNAM
+972 GSEDQALYNAM
-983 AKISIDSNKNP
+983 AKIAIDSNNNP
-994 EAFLKENNLYDPL
+994 EAFLRENALYDPL
-1007 TIGKYCEKRD
+1007 TVGKYCEKRD

-1032 ELIEIT
+1032 ELIAIT

-1048 RYLVLRREPQLWA
+1048 RYLVLRREPALWA
-1061 KVLAEDS
+1061 KVLQEDN

-1079 AVAVPESTNP
+1079 ATAVPESTNP
-1089 EDVSATVKAFMTAD
+1089 EDVSATVKAFMVAD

-1116 LETSAFSDN
+1116 LEKSAFSDN
-1125 RSLKNL
+1125 RSLQNL

-1142 KVSGYIDRLT
+1142 KVMGYIERLQ
-1152 GYDVD
+1152 GFDVD

-1172 FQIYSKAQQNLDAM
+1172 FQIYSRASQHLDAM
-1186 NVLVEHIVSI
+1186 NVLVDHIVSI
-1196 DRAQHFANKL
+1196 DRAAQYAAKRNEPGL
-1206 NQPDIWSR
+1206 WSR

-1236 DPANFDEVIEIAER
+1236 DPSNFDEVIEIAER

-1260 LQMARKQTREPKID
+1260 LQMARKKAREPKID

-1282 KAHRLSDMEEFLSM
+1282 KAHRLADMEEFLSV

-1304 VGEKCFHDGL
+1304 VGEKCFRDEL

-1335 VYLNDFPSAIEAA
+1335 VYLNDFQSAIEAA
-1348 RKAGNTAVWKQM
+1348 RKAGNTSVWKQM
-1360 HAACLNKR
+1360 HAACLNKG

-1396 KGYFDELLQLL
+1396 KGCFDELLQLL
-1407 ESALGLERAHMG
+1407 DNALGLERAHMG
-1419 VFTQMGIALAK
+1419 VFTQMGMALAR
-1430 YRPSQLMEHL
+1430 YRPERLMEHL

-1455 TERAHLW
+1455 AERAHLW
-1462 RELVFLYVKYD
+1462 RELVFLYIKYD
-1473 EPDNAAL
+1473 EFDNAAL
-1480 TIMEHCS
+1480 TIMEHS
-1487 DAWDHDQFKAV
+1487 ADAWDHDQFKAV

-1526 LTVLVKRIDHA
+1526 LAVLVKRIDHG
-1537 RVVRMFKKHDH
+1537 RVVRMFKKRDH

-1555 SYLMSVQPQNIEA
+1555 SYLMSVQHLNVEA
-1568 VNNAYNDLLIEEED
+1568 VNDAYNDLLIEEED
-1582 YDTLRVSIDAYDN
+1582 YGTLRASIDAYDN
-1595 FDALELAARLKDHEL
+1595 FDAIELASRLERHEL

-1620 YRKNGRFDD
+1620 YRKNGRFED

-1637 TLFRDAVETAAH
+1637 ALFRDAIETAAH
-1649 SGEPSVAEDLLSYF
+1649 SDVAEVAEDLLSYF

-1675 LFACYDLLLP
+1675 LYACYDLLAP
-1685 DVVMEMSWRH
+1685 DVVMEVSWRH
-1695 ALQDFTMP
+1695 ALSDYTMP
-1703 YQIQQARDTRM
+1703 YQIQHTRDMRCR
-1714 KLQTLEKEVRERA
+1714 LRALEKEVRERA
-1727 AKDSAKEKQDED
+1727 AKDTAKEKQEEVA
-1739 TPILGPG
+1739 PILGPG
-1746 AFANRLLTAS
+1746 AFGNRLLTSGAG
-1756 ATGPDSMMMPPS
+1756 AGTDMMAPQS
-1768 AGGMF
+1768 TSLF
-1773 P
+1773 

>member
-1 MQCHWAAAWRSKPQ
+1 MVAY
-15 MRVWLSS
+15 LSY
-22 SDRAVPVTQLGR
+22 G
-34 DMWSSRVAQNARAC
+34 
-48 GMACG
+48 
-53 RGALRQRSDWRQP
+53 
-66 RAQARESCERPSDSE
+66 
-81 VHIASVAATVSLQRP
+81 VHH
-96 PSDMAADKPINFAEH
+96 SDMAADKPINFVEH

-119 APESI
+119 AAESI

-135 YVCVRESKESG
+135 YVCVRESGESG
-146 NSVAIVDLNHIQNVV
+146 NSVAIVDLSNIHNMV

-171 MNPDENILALK
+171 MNPEENILALK

-190 NLASK
+190 NLE
-195 TKIKSHTSPQDVIF
+195 TKAKLKSHMSPQDVIY
-209 WRWVSPTTLGMVTS
+209 WRWISATVLGIVTT
-223 SSVYHWSIDN
+223 SSVYHWSIEDDA
-233 ESPPQKVFD
+233 PPQKVFD
-242 RHASLADTQIINYRV
+242 RHASLADTQIINYRA
-257 SDDGKWMVLIG
+257 SADGKWMVLIG

-283 SMQLFSQER
+283 SMQLYSKER
-292 GVSQPIEGHAATFA
+292 GVSQPIDGHAAAFA
-306 ELKTQDSVVPYKL
+306 ELKTQDANVPYKL
-319 FSFAVRTATGAKLH
+319 FTFAVRTSTGAKLH

-339 APENPVFTKKAVDVF
+339 AAENPAFPKKTVDVF
-354 FPAEAANDFPVAMQ
+354 FPDEATNDFPVAMQ
-368 VSRRYGIV
+368 VSKRYGIV

-435 TIIPY
+435 AIIPY

-460 PGADNLYMQQF
+460 PGADEMYLQQF
-471 HSLFSAGQYSDA
+471 HSLFSTGQYSEA

-518 QYFGVLLESGS
+518 QYFGMLLESGS
-529 LNRHESLELAKPVL
+529 LNQHESLELSKPVL

-569 VRQQDMNLALSV
+569 VRMQDMSLALSV

-600 FNKIVLYSKKVGYQ
+600 FNKIVLYSKKVGYT
-614 PDYATLLRHVVRV
+614 PDYATLLRHIVRV
-627 NPEQGAEFASSLVAD
+627 NPEQGAEFASSLVSD
-642 EDGPLIDVERV
+642 EDGPLVDVERV

-673 LKDDQPEHA
+673 LKDDLPEHA
-682 ALQTRLLEVNLLQ
+682 NLQTRLLEANLLN

-709 SHYDRARIANLCE
+709 THYDRPHIANLCE

-771 YEMLRTNIRQN
+771 YEMLRANIRQN

-796 LGAPKLIEMFEK
+796 LGSSNLITMFEK

-826 EDPEVHFKYIQAA
+826 EDSEVHFKYIQAA
-839 TRTGQIREVERIC
+839 SRTGQMREVERVC

-903 IEVYVQRVNSTR
+903 IEVYVQKVNSTR
-915 APQVIGGLLDV
+915 TPQVIGALLDV
-926 DCDEGVIKNLLESVT
+926 DCDEGVIKSILDSVT
-941 GPIPVDELVDEVEKR
+941 GPIPVDELTDEVEKR

-962 LPWLKTQIES
+962 MPWLKKQIES
-972 GSEDQAVFNAM
+972 GSEDQALYNAM
-983 AKISIDSNKNP
+983 AKISIDSNQNP

-1007 TIGKYCEKRD
+1007 IVGKYCEKRD
-1017 PYLAYIAYAKGFCDD
+1017 PYLAYIAYAKGFCDP
-1032 ELIEIT
+1032 ELIAIT

-1048 RYLVLRREPQLWA
+1048 RYLVLRREPELWA
-1061 KVLAEDS
+1061 SVLKEDN
-1068 VHRRSLIDQVT
+1068 VHRRALIDQVT

-1089 EDVSATVKAFMTAD
+1089 EDVSTTVKAFMAAD

-1116 LETSAFSDN
+1116 LQPSAFSDN

-1131 LLLTAIRTDKA
+1131 LMLTAIRTDKA
-1142 KVSGYIDRLT
+1142 KVTGYIERLS

-1157 EIARIAIDHGLYEEA
+1157 EIAKIAIDHGLFEEA
-1172 FQIYSKAQQNLDAM
+1172 FQIYSKAGQNTDAM
-1186 NVLVEHIVSI
+1186 DVLVEHIVSI

-1206 NQPDIWSR
+1206 NLPEIWSR

-1227 AIDSYVRAE
+1227 AMDSYVRAE
-1236 DPANFDEVIEIAER
+1236 DPSNFEEVIEIAER
-1250 AGREEELIRF
+1250 AGREEELIRY
-1260 LQMARKQTREPKID
+1260 LQMARKLTREPKID

-1296 TNVADVLS
+1296 TNVADVLH
-1304 VGEKCFHDGL
+1304 VGEKCFNDGL
-1314 YEAARLLFS
+1314 YEASRLLFS

-1335 VYLNDFPSAIEAA
+1335 VYLNDFPGAIEAA
-1348 RKAGNTAVWKQM
+1348 RKAGNTSVWKQM
-1360 HAACLNKR
+1360 HAACLNKG
-1368 EFKLAQIAGLAVV
+1368 EFKLARIAGLAVV
-1381 PHAEDLPTLIRAYEV
+1381 PHAEDVPTLIRAYEV
-1396 KGYFDELLQLL
+1396 KGYFDELVDLL

-1430 YRPSQLMEHL
+1430 YRPERLMEYL

-1455 TERAHLW
+1455 TDKAHLW
-1462 RELVFLYVKYD
+1462 RELVFLYTKYD

-1555 SYLMSVQPQNIEA
+1555 SYLISVQPQNLEA
-1568 VNNAYNDLLIEEED
+1568 VNDAYNDLLIEEED

-1595 FDALELAARLKDHEL
+1595 FDALALASRLKDHEL

-1620 YRKNGRFDD
+1620 YRKNDRFDD
-1629 SIALSKSD
+1629 SISLSKADS
-1637 TLFRDAVETAAH
+1637 LFRDAIETASH
-1649 SGEPSVAEDLLSYF
+1649 SGVPEVAEELLEYF

-1675 LFACYDLLLP
+1675 LFACYDLLAP
-1685 DVVMEMSWRH
+1685 DFVMEVSWRH
-1695 ALQDFTMP
+1695 ALSDFTMP
-1703 YQIQQARDTRM
+1703 YQIQQARNTRT
-1714 KLQTLEKEVRERA
+1714 KLLALEKEVRERV
-1727 AKDSAKEKQDED
+1727 AKDSAKEKEDLD

-1746 AFANRLLTAS
+1746 AFANKLLTS
-1756 ATGPDSMMMPPS
+1756 GTGGVEPIMMQPTAGSMFS
-1768 AGGMF
+1768 
-1773 P
+1773 

>member
-1 MQCHWAAAWRSKPQ
+1 MKQYAID
-15 MRVWLSS
+15 VYLSY
-22 SDRAVPVTQLGR
+22 G
-34 DMWSSRVAQNARAC
+34 
-48 GMACG
+48 
-53 RGALRQRSDWRQP
+53 
-66 RAQARESCERPSDSE
+66 
-81 VHIASVAATVSLQRP
+81 VHH
-96 PSDMAADKPINFAEH
+96 SDMAADKPINFAEH

-119 APESI
+119 AAESI

-135 YVCVRESKESG
+135 YVCVRESGESG
-146 NSVAIVDLNHIQNVV
+146 NSVAIVDLNNIHNMV

-171 MNPDENILALK
+171 MNPEKNILALK

-190 NLASK
+190 NLE
-195 TKIKSHTSPQDVIF
+195 TKAKLKSHMSPQDVIY
-209 WRWVSPTTLGMVTS
+209 WRWISATVLGIVTT
-223 SSVYHWSIDN
+223 SSVYHWSIEDDAA
-233 ESPPQKVFD
+233 PQKVFD
-242 RHASLADTQIINYRV
+242 RHASLADTQIINYRA
-257 SDDGKWMVLIG
+257 SADGKWMVLIG

-283 SMQLFSQER
+283 SMQLYSKER
-292 GVSQPIEGHAATFA
+292 GVSQPIDGHAAAFA
-306 ELKTQDSVVPYKL
+306 ELKTQDAIVPYKL
-319 FSFAVRTATGAKLH
+319 FTFAVRTSTGAKLH

-339 APENPVFTKKAVDVF
+339 APENPAFLKKTVDVF
-354 FPAEAANDFPVAMQ
+354 FPDEATNDFPVAMQ
-368 VSRRYGIV
+368 VSKRYGIV

-460 PGADNLYMQQF
+460 PGADEMYLQQF
-471 HSLFSAGQYSDA
+471 HSLFSTGQYTEA

-498 QMIEQLKQVPTQ
+498 QMIEQLKQVPSQ

-518 QYFGVLLESGS
+518 QYFGMLLESGS
-529 LNRHESLELAKPVL
+529 LNQHESLELSKPVL

-569 VRQQDMNLALSV
+569 VRMQDMSLALSV

-600 FNKIVLYSKKVGYQ
+600 FNKIVLYSKKVGYT
-614 PDYATLLRHVVRV
+614 PDYATLLRHIVRV
-627 NPEQGAEFASSLVAD
+627 NPEQGAEFASSLVSD
-642 EDGPLIDVERV
+642 EDGPLVDVERV

-673 LKDDQPEHA
+673 LKDDLPEHA
-682 ALQTRLLEVNLLQ
+682 NLQTRLLEANLLN

-709 SHYDRARIANLCE
+709 THYDRPRIASLCE

-771 YEMLRTNIRQN
+771 YEMLRANIRQN

-796 LGAPKLIEMFEK
+796 LGSSNLITMFEK

-826 EDPEVHFKYIQAA
+826 EDSEVHFKYIQAA
-839 TRTGQIREVERIC
+839 SRTGQMREVERVC

-862 VKNFL
+862 VKNYL

-903 IEVYVQRVNSTR
+903 IEVYVQKVNSTR
-915 APQVIGGLLDV
+915 TPQVIGALLDV
-926 DCDEGVIKNLLESVT
+926 DCDEGVIKSILESVT
-941 GPIPVDELVDEVEKR
+941 GPIPVDELTDEVEKR

-962 LPWLKTQIES
+962 MPWLKKQIES
-972 GSEDQAVFNAM
+972 GSEDQALYNAM
-983 AKISIDSNKNP
+983 AKISIDSNQNP

-1007 TIGKYCEKRD
+1007 IVGKYCEKRD
-1017 PYLAYIAYAKGFCDD
+1017 PYLAYIAYAKGFCDA
-1032 ELIEIT
+1032 ELIAIT

-1048 RYLVLRREPQLWA
+1048 RYLVLRREPGLWA
-1061 KVLAEDS
+1061 SVLKEDN
-1068 VHRRSLIDQVT
+1068 VHRRALIDQVT

-1089 EDVSATVKAFMTAD
+1089 EDVSTTVKAFMAAD

-1116 LETSAFSDN
+1116 LQPSAFSDN

-1131 LLLTAIRTDKA
+1131 LMLTAIRTDKA
-1142 KVSGYIDRLT
+1142 KVTGYIERLS

-1157 EIARIAIDHGLYEEA
+1157 EIAKIAIDHGLFEEA
-1172 FQIYSKAQQNLDAM
+1172 FQIYSRAGQNTDAM
-1186 NVLVEHIVSI
+1186 DVLVEHIVSI

-1206 NQPDIWSR
+1206 NLPEIWSR

-1227 AIDSYVRAE
+1227 AMDSYVRAE
-1236 DPANFDEVIEIAER
+1236 DPSNFEEVIEIAER
-1250 AGREEELIRF
+1250 AGREEELIRY
-1260 LQMARKQTREPKID
+1260 LQMARKLTREPKID

-1296 TNVADVLS
+1296 TNVADVLH
-1304 VGEKCFHDGL
+1304 VGEKCFNDGL
-1314 YEAARLLFS
+1314 YEASRLLFS

-1335 VYLNDFPSAIEAA
+1335 VYLNDFPGAIEAA
-1348 RKAGNTAVWKQM
+1348 RKAGNTSVWKQM
-1360 HAACLNKR
+1360 HAACLNKG
-1368 EFKLAQIAGLAVV
+1368 EFKLARIAGLAVV
-1381 PHAEDLPTLIRAYEV
+1381 PHAEDVPTLIRAYEV
-1396 KGYFDELLQLL
+1396 KGYFDELLDLL

-1430 YRPSQLMEHL
+1430 YRPERLMEYL

-1455 TERAHLW
+1455 TDKAHLW
-1462 RELVFLYVKYD
+1462 RELVFLYTKYD

-1555 SYLMSVQPQNIEA
+1555 SYLMSVQPQNLEA
-1568 VNNAYNDLLIEEED
+1568 VNDAYNDLLIEEED
-1582 YDTLRVSIDAYDN
+1582 YNTLRVSIDAYDN
-1595 FDALELAARLKDHEL
+1595 FDALALASRLKDHEL

-1620 YRKNGRFDD
+1620 YRKNDRFDD
-1629 SIALSKSD
+1629 SISLSKADS
-1637 TLFRDAVETAAH
+1637 LFRDAIETASH
-1649 SGEPSVAEDLLSYF
+1649 SDVSEVAEELLEYF
-1663 VDTGNKECYAAM
+1663 VETGNKECYAAM
-1675 LFACYDLLLP
+1675 LFACYDLLAP
-1685 DVVMEMSWRH
+1685 DFVMEVSWRH
-1695 ALQDFTMP
+1695 ALSDFTMP
-1703 YQIQQARDTRM
+1703 YQIQQARDTRT
-1714 KLQTLEKEVRERA
+1714 KLLALEKEVRERA
-1727 AKDSAKEKQDED
+1727 AKDSAKEKEDLD

-1746 AFANRLLTAS
+1746 AFANKLLTS
-1756 ATGPDSMMMPPS
+1756 GTGGVEPIMMQPT

-1773 P
+1773 S

>member
-1 MQCHWAAAWRSKPQ
+1 MKQYAID
-15 MRVWLSS
+15 VYLSY
-22 SDRAVPVTQLGR
+22 G
-34 DMWSSRVAQNARAC
+34 
-48 GMACG
+48 
-53 RGALRQRSDWRQP
+53 
-66 RAQARESCERPSDSE
+66 
-81 VHIASVAATVSLQRP
+81 VHH
-96 PSDMAADKPINFAEH
+96 SDMAADKPINFAEH

-119 APESI
+119 AAESI

-135 YVCVRESKESG
+135 YVCVRESGESG
-146 NSVAIVDLNHIQNVV
+146 NSVAIVDLNNIHNMV

-171 MNPDENILALK
+171 MNPEKNILALK

-190 NLASK
+190 NLE
-195 TKIKSHTSPQDVIF
+195 TKAKLKSHMSPQDVIY
-209 WRWVSPTTLGMVTS
+209 WRWISATVLGIVTT
-223 SSVYHWSIDN
+223 SSVYHWSIEDDAA
-233 ESPPQKVFD
+233 PQKVFD
-242 RHASLADTQIINYRV
+242 RHASLADTQIINYRA
-257 SDDGKWMVLIG
+257 SADGKWMVLIG

-283 SMQLFSQER
+283 SMQLYSKER
-292 GVSQPIEGHAATFA
+292 GVSQPIDGHAAAFA
-306 ELKTQDSVVPYKL
+306 ELKTQDAIVPYKL
-319 FSFAVRTATGAKLH
+319 FTFAVRTSTGAKLH

-339 APENPVFTKKAVDVF
+339 APENPAFLKKTVDVF
-354 FPAEAANDFPVAMQ
+354 FPDEATNDFPVAMQ
-368 VSRRYGIV
+368 VSKRYGIV

-460 PGADNLYMQQF
+460 PGADEMYLQQF
-471 HSLFSAGQYSDA
+471 HSLFSTGQYTEA

-498 QMIEQLKQVPTQ
+498 QMIEQLKQVPSQ

-518 QYFGVLLESGS
+518 QYFGMLLESSS
-529 LNRHESLELAKPVL
+529 LNQHESLELSKPVL

-569 VRQQDMNLALSV
+569 VRMQDMSLALSV

-600 FNKIVLYSKKVGYQ
+600 FNKIVLYSKKVGYT
-614 PDYATLLRHVVRV
+614 PDYATLLRHIVRV
-627 NPEQGAEFASSLVAD
+627 NPEQGAEFASSLVSD
-642 EDGPLIDVERV
+642 EDGPLVDVERV

-673 LKDDQPEHA
+673 LKDDLPEHA
-682 ALQTRLLEVNLLQ
+682 NLETRLLEANLLN

-709 SHYDRARIANLCE
+709 THYDRPRIASLCE

-771 YEMLRTNIRQN
+771 YEMLRANIRQN

-796 LGAPKLIEMFEK
+796 LGSSNLITMFEK

-826 EDPEVHFKYIQAA
+826 EDSEVHFKYIQAA
-839 TRTGQIREVERIC
+839 SRTGQMREVERVC

-903 IEVYVQRVNSTR
+903 IEVYVQKVNSTR
-915 APQVIGGLLDV
+915 TPQVIGALLDV
-926 DCDEGVIKNLLESVT
+926 DCDEGVIKSILESVT
-941 GPIPVDELVDEVEKR
+941 GPIPVDELTDEVEKR

-962 LPWLKTQIES
+962 MPWLKKQIES
-972 GSEDQAVFNAM
+972 GSEDQALYNAM
-983 AKISIDSNKNP
+983 AKISIDSNQNP

-1007 TIGKYCEKRD
+1007 IVGKYCEKRD
-1017 PYLAYIAYAKGFCDD
+1017 PYLAYIAYAKGFCDT
-1032 ELIEIT
+1032 ELIAIT

-1048 RYLVLRREPQLWA
+1048 RYLVLRREPGLWA
-1061 KVLAEDS
+1061 SVLKEDN
-1068 VHRRSLIDQVT
+1068 VHRRALIDQVT

-1089 EDVSATVKAFMTAD
+1089 EDVSTTVKAFMAAD

-1116 LETSAFSDN
+1116 LQPSAFSDN

-1131 LLLTAIRTDKA
+1131 LMLTAIRTDKA
-1142 KVSGYIDRLT
+1142 KVTGYIERLS

-1157 EIARIAIDHGLYEEA
+1157 EIAKIAIDHGLFEEA
-1172 FQIYSKAQQNLDAM
+1172 FQIYSRAGQNTDAM
-1186 NVLVEHIVSI
+1186 DVLVEHIVSI

-1206 NQPDIWSR
+1206 NLPEIWSR

-1227 AIDSYVRAE
+1227 AMDSYVRAE
-1236 DPANFDEVIEIAER
+1236 DPSNFEEVIEIAER
-1250 AGREEELIRF
+1250 AGREEELIRY
-1260 LQMARKQTREPKID
+1260 LQMARKLTREPKID

-1296 TNVADVLS
+1296 TNVADVLH
-1304 VGEKCFHDGL
+1304 VGEKCFNDGL
-1314 YEAARLLFS
+1314 YEASRLLFS

-1335 VYLNDFPSAIEAA
+1335 VYLNDFPGAIEAA
-1348 RKAGNTAVWKQM
+1348 RKAGNTSVWKQM
-1360 HAACLNKR
+1360 HAACLNKG
-1368 EFKLAQIAGLAVV
+1368 EFKLARIAGLAVV
-1381 PHAEDLPTLIRAYEV
+1381 PHAEDVPTLIRAYEV
-1396 KGYFDELLQLL
+1396 KGYFDELLDLL

-1430 YRPSQLMEHL
+1430 YRPERLMEYL

-1455 TERAHLW
+1455 TDKAHLW
-1462 RELVFLYVKYD
+1462 RELVFLYTKYD

-1555 SYLMSVQPQNIEA
+1555 SYLMSVQPQNLEA
-1568 VNNAYNDLLIEEED
+1568 VNDAYNDLLIEEED
-1582 YDTLRVSIDAYDN
+1582 YNTLRVSIDAYDN
-1595 FDALELAARLKDHEL
+1595 FDALALASRLKDHEL

-1620 YRKNGRFDD
+1620 YRKNDRFDD
-1629 SIALSKSD
+1629 SISLSKADS
-1637 TLFRDAVETAAH
+1637 LFRDAIETASH
-1649 SGEPSVAEDLLSYF
+1649 SDVSEVAEELLEYF
-1663 VDTGNKECYAAM
+1663 VETGNKECYAAM
-1675 LFACYDLLLP
+1675 LFACYDLLAP
-1685 DVVMEMSWRH
+1685 DFVMEVSWRH
-1695 ALQDFTMP
+1695 ALSDFTMP
-1703 YQIQQARDTRM
+1703 YQIQQARDTRT
-1714 KLQTLEKEVRERA
+1714 KLLALEKEVRERA
-1727 AKDSAKEKQDED
+1727 AKDSAKEKEDLD

-1746 AFANRLLTAS
+1746 AFANKLLTS
-1756 ATGPDSMMMPPS
+1756 GTGGVEPIMMQPT

-1773 P
+1773 S

>member
-1 MQCHWAAAWRSKPQ
+1 MKQHAID
-15 MRVWLSS
+15 VYLSY
-22 SDRAVPVTQLGR
+22 G
-34 DMWSSRVAQNARAC
+34 
-48 GMACG
+48 
-53 RGALRQRSDWRQP
+53 
-66 RAQARESCERPSDSE
+66 
-81 VHIASVAATVSLQRP
+81 VHH
-96 PSDMAADKPINFAEH
+96 SDMAADKPINFAEH

-119 APESI
+119 AAESI

-135 YVCVRESKESG
+135 YVCVRESGESG
-146 NSVAIVDLNHIQNVV
+146 NSVAIVDLNNIHNMV

-171 MNPDENILALK
+171 MNPEKNILALK

-190 NLASK
+190 NLE
-195 TKIKSHTSPQDVIF
+195 TKAKLKSHMSPQDVIY
-209 WRWVSPTTLGMVTS
+209 WRWISATVLGIVTT
-223 SSVYHWSIDN
+223 SSVYHWSIEDDAA
-233 ESPPQKVFD
+233 PQKVFD
-242 RHASLADTQIINYRV
+242 RHASLADTQIINYRA
-257 SDDGKWMVLIG
+257 SADGKWMVLIG

-283 SMQLFSQER
+283 SMQLYSKER
-292 GVSQPIEGHAATFA
+292 GVSQPIDGHAAAFA
-306 ELKTQDSVVPYKL
+306 ELKTQDAIVPYKL
-319 FSFAVRTATGAKLH
+319 FTFAVRTSTGAKLH

-339 APENPVFTKKAVDVF
+339 APENPAFLKKTVDVF
-354 FPAEAANDFPVAMQ
+354 FPDEATNDFPVAMQ
-368 VSRRYGIV
+368 VSKRYGIV

-460 PGADNLYMQQF
+460 PGADEMYLQQF
-471 HSLFSAGQYSDA
+471 HSLFSTGQYTEA

-498 QMIEQLKQVPTQ
+498 QMIEQLKQVPSQ

-518 QYFGVLLESGS
+518 QYFGMLLESGS
-529 LNRHESLELAKPVL
+529 LNQHESLELSKPVL

-569 VRQQDMNLALSV
+569 VRMQDMSLALSV

-600 FNKIVLYSKKVGYQ
+600 FNKIVLYSKKVGYT
-614 PDYATLLRHVVRV
+614 PDYATLLRHIVRV
-627 NPEQGAEFASSLVAD
+627 NPEQGAEFASSLVSD
-642 EDGPLIDVERV
+642 EDGPLVDVERV

-673 LKDDQPEHA
+673 LKDDLPEHA
-682 ALQTRLLEVNLLQ
+682 NLETRLLEANLLN
-695 APQVADAILGNQMF
+695 APQVADAILGNQLF
-709 SHYDRARIANLCE
+709 THYDRPRIASLCE

-771 YEMLRTNIRQN
+771 YEMLRANIRQN

-796 LGAPKLIEMFEK
+796 LGSSNLITMFEK

-826 EDPEVHFKYIQAA
+826 EDSEVHFKYIQAA
-839 TRTGQIREVERIC
+839 SRTGQMREVERVC

-903 IEVYVQRVNSTR
+903 IEVYVQKVNSTR
-915 APQVIGGLLDV
+915 TPQVIGALLDV
-926 DCDEGVIKNLLESVT
+926 DCDEGVIKSILESVT
-941 GPIPVDELVDEVEKR
+941 GPIPVDELTDEVEKR

-962 LPWLKTQIES
+962 MPWLKKQIES
-972 GSEDQAVFNAM
+972 GSEDQALYNAM
-983 AKISIDSNKNP
+983 AKISIDSNQNP

-1007 TIGKYCEKRD
+1007 IVGKYCEKRD
-1017 PYLAYIAYAKGFCDD
+1017 PYLAYIAYAKGFCDA
-1032 ELIEIT
+1032 ELIAIT

-1048 RYLVLRREPQLWA
+1048 RYLVLRREPGLWA
-1061 KVLAEDS
+1061 SVLKEDN
-1068 VHRRSLIDQVT
+1068 VHRRALIDQVT

-1089 EDVSATVKAFMTAD
+1089 EDVSTTVKAFMAAD

-1116 LETSAFSDN
+1116 LQPSAFSDN

-1131 LLLTAIRTDKA
+1131 LMLTAIRTDKA
-1142 KVSGYIDRLT
+1142 KVTGYIERLS

-1157 EIARIAIDHGLYEEA
+1157 EIAKIAIDHGLFEEA
-1172 FQIYSKAQQNLDAM
+1172 FQIYSRAGQNTDAM
-1186 NVLVEHIVSI
+1186 DVLVEHIVSI

-1206 NQPDIWSR
+1206 NLPEIWSR

-1227 AIDSYVRAE
+1227 AMDSYVRAE
-1236 DPANFDEVIEIAER
+1236 DPSNFEEVIEIAER
-1250 AGREEELIRF
+1250 AGREEELIRY
-1260 LQMARKQTREPKID
+1260 LQMARKLTREPKID

-1296 TNVADVLS
+1296 TNVADVLH
-1304 VGEKCFHDGL
+1304 VGEKCFNDGL
-1314 YEAARLLFS
+1314 YEASRLLFS

-1335 VYLNDFPSAIEAA
+1335 VYLNDFPGAIEAA
-1348 RKAGNTAVWKQM
+1348 RKAGNTSVWKQM
-1360 HAACLNKR
+1360 HAACLNKG
-1368 EFKLAQIAGLAVV
+1368 EFKLARIAGLAVV
-1381 PHAEDLPTLIRAYEV
+1381 PHAEDVPTLIRAYEV
-1396 KGYFDELLQLL
+1396 KGYFDELLDLL

-1430 YRPSQLMEHL
+1430 YRPERLMEYL

-1455 TERAHLW
+1455 TDKAHLW
-1462 RELVFLYVKYD
+1462 RELVFLYTKYD

-1555 SYLMSVQPQNIEA
+1555 SYLMSVQPQNLEA
-1568 VNNAYNDLLIEEED
+1568 VNDAYNDLLIEEED
-1582 YDTLRVSIDAYDN
+1582 YNTLRVSIDAYDN
-1595 FDALELAARLKDHEL
+1595 FDALALASRLKDHEL

-1620 YRKNGRFDD
+1620 YRKNDRFDD
-1629 SIALSKSD
+1629 SISLSKADS
-1637 TLFRDAVETAAH
+1637 LFRDAIETASH
-1649 SGEPSVAEDLLSYF
+1649 SGVSEVAEELLEYF
-1663 VDTGNKECYAAM
+1663 VETGNKECYAAM
-1675 LFACYDLLLP
+1675 LFACYDLLAP
-1685 DVVMEMSWRH
+1685 DFVMEVSWRH
-1695 ALQDFTMP
+1695 ALSDFTMP
-1703 YQIQQARDTRM
+1703 YQIQQARDTRT
-1714 KLQTLEKEVRERA
+1714 KLLALEKEVRERA
-1727 AKDSAKEKQDED
+1727 AKDSAKEKEDLD

-1746 AFANRLLTAS
+1746 AFANKLLTS
-1756 ATGPDSMMMPPS
+1756 GTGGVEPIMMQPT

-1773 P
+1773 S

>member
-1 MQCHWAAAWRSKPQ
+1 MKQYAID
-15 MRVWLSS
+15 VYLSY
-22 SDRAVPVTQLGR
+22 G
-34 DMWSSRVAQNARAC
+34 
-48 GMACG
+48 
-53 RGALRQRSDWRQP
+53 
-66 RAQARESCERPSDSE
+66 
-81 VHIASVAATVSLQRP
+81 VHH
-96 PSDMAADKPINFAEH
+96 SDMAADKPINFAEH

-119 APESI
+119 AAESI

-135 YVCVRESKESG
+135 YVCVRESGESG
-146 NSVAIVDLNHIQNVV
+146 NSVAIVDLNNIHNMV

-171 MNPDENILALK
+171 MNPEKNILALK

-190 NLASK
+190 NLE
-195 TKIKSHTSPQDVIF
+195 TKAKLKSHMSPQDVIY
-209 WRWVSPTTLGMVTS
+209 WRWISATVLGIVTT
-223 SSVYHWSIDN
+223 SSVYHWSIEDDAA
-233 ESPPQKVFD
+233 PQKVFD
-242 RHASLADTQIINYRV
+242 RHASLADTQIINYRA
-257 SDDGKWMVLIG
+257 SADGKWMVLIG

-283 SMQLFSQER
+283 SMQLYSKER
-292 GVSQPIEGHAATFA
+292 GVSQPIDGHAAAFA
-306 ELKTQDSVVPYKL
+306 ELKTQDAIVPYKL
-319 FSFAVRTATGAKLH
+319 FTFAVRTSTGAKLH

-339 APENPVFTKKAVDVF
+339 APENPAFLKKTVDVF
-354 FPAEAANDFPVAMQ
+354 FPDEATNDFPVAMQ
-368 VSRRYGIV
+368 VSKRYGIV

-460 PGADNLYMQQF
+460 PGADEMYLQQF
-471 HSLFSAGQYSDA
+471 HSLFSTGQYTEA

-498 QMIEQLKQVPTQ
+498 QMIEQLKQVPSQ

-518 QYFGVLLESGS
+518 QYFGMLLESGS
-529 LNRHESLELAKPVL
+529 LNQHESLELSKPVL

-569 VRQQDMNLALSV
+569 VRMQDMSLALSV

-600 FNKIVLYSKKVGYQ
+600 FNKIVLYSKKVGYT
-614 PDYATLLRHVVRV
+614 PDYATLLRHIVRV
-627 NPEQGAEFASSLVAD
+627 NPEQGAEFASSLVSD
-642 EDGPLIDVERV
+642 EDGPLVDVERV

-673 LKDDQPEHA
+673 LKDDLPEHA
-682 ALQTRLLEVNLLQ
+682 NLQTRLLEANLLN

-709 SHYDRARIANLCE
+709 THYDRPRIASLCE

-771 YEMLRTNIRQN
+771 YEMLRANIRQN

-796 LGAPKLIEMFEK
+796 LGSSNLITMFEK

-826 EDPEVHFKYIQAA
+826 EDSEVHFKYIQAA
-839 TRTGQIREVERIC
+839 SRTGQMREVERVC

-862 VKNFL
+862 VKNYL

-903 IEVYVQRVNSTR
+903 IEVYVQKVNSTR
-915 APQVIGGLLDV
+915 TPQVIGALLDV
-926 DCDEGVIKNLLESVT
+926 DCDEGVIKSILESVT
-941 GPIPVDELVDEVEKR
+941 GPIPVDELTDEVEKR

-962 LPWLKTQIES
+962 MPWLKKQIES
-972 GSEDQAVFNAM
+972 GSEDQALYNAM
-983 AKISIDSNKNP
+983 AKISIDSNQNP

-1007 TIGKYCEKRD
+1007 IVGKYCEKRD
-1017 PYLAYIAYAKGFCDD
+1017 PYLAYIAYAKGFCDA
-1032 ELIEIT
+1032 ELIAIT

-1048 RYLVLRREPQLWA
+1048 RYLVLRREPELWA
-1061 KVLAEDS
+1061 SVLKEDN
-1068 VHRRSLIDQVT
+1068 VHRRALIDQVT

-1089 EDVSATVKAFMTAD
+1089 EDVSTTVKAFMAAD

-1116 LETSAFSDN
+1116 LQPSAFSDN

-1131 LLLTAIRTDKA
+1131 LMLTAIRTDKA
-1142 KVSGYIDRLT
+1142 KVTGYIERLS

-1157 EIARIAIDHGLYEEA
+1157 EIAKIAIDHGLFEEA
-1172 FQIYSKAQQNLDAM
+1172 FQIYSRAGQNTDAM
-1186 NVLVEHIVSI
+1186 DVLVEHIVSI

-1206 NQPDIWSR
+1206 NLPEIWSR

-1227 AIDSYVRAE
+1227 AMDSYVRAE
-1236 DPANFDEVIEIAER
+1236 DPSNFEEVIEIAER
-1250 AGREEELIRF
+1250 AGREEELIRY
-1260 LQMARKQTREPKID
+1260 LQMARKLTREPKID

-1296 TNVADVLS
+1296 TNVADVLH
-1304 VGEKCFHDGL
+1304 VGEKCFNDGL
-1314 YEAARLLFS
+1314 YEASRLLFS

-1335 VYLNDFPSAIEAA
+1335 VYLNDFPGAIEAA
-1348 RKAGNTAVWKQM
+1348 RKAGNTSVWKQM
-1360 HAACLNKR
+1360 HAACLNKG
-1368 EFKLAQIAGLAVV
+1368 EFKLARIAGLAVV
-1381 PHAEDLPTLIRAYEV
+1381 PHAEDVPTLIRAYEV
-1396 KGYFDELLQLL
+1396 KGYFDELLDLL

-1430 YRPSQLMEHL
+1430 YRPERLMEYL

-1455 TERAHLW
+1455 TDKAHLW
-1462 RELVFLYVKYD
+1462 RELVFLYTKYD

-1555 SYLMSVQPQNIEA
+1555 SYLMSVQPQNLEA
-1568 VNNAYNDLLIEEED
+1568 VNDAYNDLLIEEED
-1582 YDTLRVSIDAYDN
+1582 YNTLRVSIDAYDN
-1595 FDALELAARLKDHEL
+1595 FDALALASRLKDHEL

-1620 YRKNGRFDD
+1620 YRKNDRFDD
-1629 SIALSKSD
+1629 SISLSKADS
-1637 TLFRDAVETAAH
+1637 LFRDAIETASH
-1649 SGEPSVAEDLLSYF
+1649 SDVSEVAEELLEYF
-1663 VDTGNKECYAAM
+1663 VETGNKECYAAM
-1675 LFACYDLLLP
+1675 LFACYDLLAP
-1685 DVVMEMSWRH
+1685 DFVMEVSWRH
-1695 ALQDFTMP
+1695 ALSDFTMP
-1703 YQIQQARDTRM
+1703 YQIQQARDTRT
-1714 KLQTLEKEVRERA
+1714 KLLALEKEVRERA
-1727 AKDSAKEKQDED
+1727 AKDSAKEKEDLD

-1746 AFANRLLTAS
+1746 AFANKLLTS
-1756 ATGPDSMMMPPS
+1756 GTGGVEPIMMQPT

-1773 P
+1773 S